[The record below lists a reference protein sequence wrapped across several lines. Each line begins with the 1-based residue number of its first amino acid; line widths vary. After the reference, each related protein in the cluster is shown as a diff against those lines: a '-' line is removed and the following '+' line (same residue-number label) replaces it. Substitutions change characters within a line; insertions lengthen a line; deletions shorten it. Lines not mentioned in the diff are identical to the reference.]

1 MIIHCCAALLFSI
14 SSVFRYAR
22 IVRFIFISFVSA
34 LLVDICIFSWL
45 FSWRYVPFLVLIVG
59 YLFCP
64 YMYLSLSEGKRTKR
78 RDSIVL
84 H

>member
-1 MIIHCCAALLFSI
+1 MFYMIIHCCAALLFSI

-45 FSWRYVPFLVLIVG
+45 FSWRYVPFLVLIVD
-59 YLFCP
+59 YIF
-64 YMYLSLSEGKRTKR
+64 SLSEGKRTKR